1 MVQVVD
7 DVVAVVEVVLLVVV
21 KLVVLFGL
29 KILKEIP
36 KVYPKG

>member
-29 KILKEIP
+29 KILKEISN
-36 KVYPKG
+36 VYCK